1 MTTAHPLSWYVSPA
15 GNDVWSGRLAA
26 PNATRTDGPFR
37 TLEKAAEMVGPGS
50 ICWLRQGTYR
60 ETLKPIR
67 SGVAGQP
74 IVFRNYPNETAVI
87 SGADCLTGWDSVD
100 GRIFTAPM
108 AWDLLDQNQLFA
120 NGGMLTEA
128 RWPKNNGT
136 LLQPVRATAQT
147 GTASTLTD
155 PTLPGTDGA
164 WTGALLWCAGGDRW
178 ICWSEP
184 VTGYD
189 AATQTLSFTMTKP
202 KPEHWYIV
210 RDGSPYVLM
219 GVRAA
224 LDAEGEWWYDR
235 ASARMLLI
243 PPGGID
249 LTTGVIE
256 AKRRQHCINL
266 AGLSHIQVIG
276 LGFRAGGVFTDNQTS
291 NILLAMCTGEYVAHS
306 FQRDISQEA
315 GVLIRGQDNE
325 VNSCELSGSSTSI
338 LSVTGRGHR
347 IINCY
352 IHDGNYAAKWTGAVA
367 LAGRKILFSHN
378 TVRDSGRDLVSIH
391 GLMESLIQ
399 FNDLSHAGWL
409 TSDLGMLYGHST
421 DFMNTV
427 IRYNRVHDNCAKGFA
442 TGIYFDHCSH
452 NAIVHHNV
460 ITHVANDPIRI
471 NNPSYF
477 NLVLNNSCYA
487 TGAIATFDHTHRN
500 DLFGT
505 RYINNI
511 FNQPITLPEHVRQEH
526 NQVCA
531 DPGYANPPAGD
542 FTVKGGAGGLGAFA
556 AGQPVWKAGHDFAA
570 PPSVTWEVPD
580 FAGMNLIHNS
590 GFELGTLEGW
600 RTIGPG
606 EITLTVGNGWGNTIN
621 GGTTCENTGTSNYEL
636 CLGKGH
642 CGVAQSVQG
651 LSPNQPHI
659 FSGWVRV
666 SAPTESVRLGVRA
679 PDGTETWSAPVTA
692 IVWTRVLV
700 DFMTGPGQLEV
711 TVLVQKN
718 SDGPGQAFADNL
730 GLPLVKQRGSKHS

>member
-128 RWPKNNGT
+128 RWPKNNGA

-291 NILLAMCTGEYVAHS
+291 NILLAMCTGEYVAHYHQW
-306 FQRDISQEA
+306 FR
-315 GVLIRGQDNE
+315 
-325 VNSCELSGSSTSI
+325 
-338 LSVTGRGHR
+338 
-347 IINCY
+347 
-352 IHDGNYAAKWTGAVA
+352 
-367 LAGRKILFSHN
+367 
-378 TVRDSGRDLVSIH
+378 
-391 GLMESLIQ
+391 
-399 FNDLSHAGWL
+399 
-409 TSDLGMLYGHST
+409 
-421 DFMNTV
+421 
-427 IRYNRVHDNCAKGFA
+427 
-442 TGIYFDHCSH
+442 
-452 NAIVHHNV
+452 
-460 ITHVANDPIRI
+460 
-471 NNPSYF
+471 
-477 NLVLNNSCYA
+477 
-487 TGAIATFDHTHRN
+487 
-500 DLFGT
+500 
-505 RYINNI
+505 
-511 FNQPITLPEHVRQEH
+511 
-526 NQVCA
+526 
-531 DPGYANPPAGD
+531 
-542 FTVKGGAGGLGAFA
+542 
-556 AGQPVWKAGHDFAA
+556 
-570 PPSVTWEVPD
+570 
-580 FAGMNLIHNS
+580 
-590 GFELGTLEGW
+590 
-600 RTIGPG
+600 
-606 EITLTVGNGWGNTIN
+606 
-621 GGTTCENTGTSNYEL
+621 
-636 CLGKGH
+636 
-642 CGVAQSVQG
+642 
-651 LSPNQPHI
+651 
-659 FSGWVRV
+659 
-666 SAPTESVRLGVRA
+666 
-679 PDGTETWSAPVTA
+679 
-692 IVWTRVLV
+692 
-700 DFMTGPGQLEV
+700 
-711 TVLVQKN
+711 
-718 SDGPGQAFADNL
+718 
-730 GLPLVKQRGSKHS
+730 